1 MLKRY
6 LILSALLVCFLTA
19 HTDLYGQENNKQI
32 AADLV
37 EIAEGVLNETKAI
50 VQACDM
56 FIQAAET
63 DPNNIKANFMA
74 GQLCLETTKKPLA
87 SKYFKRVASLDA
99 EYRFDINYLIARGYQ
114 YDQDYDNAL
123 KYYNLYRTKAIEE
136 KNYRGLDRKMLSDV
150 ERRIFECENAKN
162 YRANPANYKIVNV
175 GGAINSE
182 WDDYAPVLNEDETLM
197 IFTSRRQEG
206 NLNPDVFE
214 DNFYYEDIFYSV
226 KENGKWSP
234 AQNIGENVN
243 TLYFDSNIALSAD
256 GKFLYLF
263 NDENG
268 GDIYV
273 SENLGNNEW
282 SSPEPMDGAINSSFA
297 ENSIS
302 TLDGNTIFFSSNRPG
317 GRGEL
322 DLYVATR
329 DNRGNLTKVK
339 NLGPTINTEYD
350 EESPFIDY
358 DGKTLYFS
366 TRGREGMGGFDI
378 FKTEYDSTTQEWSE
392 PVNLGYPINTPDNDV
407 FFVSTKDGK
416 RGYYASVREDG
427 MGFTDI
433 YMVTVP
439 DNSEG
444 SETLAKEA
452 EDLEKPDNKNVEANI
467 QAKEEPE
474 TEETEEPA
482 EMQPVIVML
491 KVRDADTRMPLESRV
506 RLRTVEGNL
515 EAGYERVE
523 DGLYRFEVTT
533 PEPTEYMLTVESDGY
548 LFKNL
553 KAKLPGT
560 SPEGTEI
567 NRSIELTKLRTGVSS
582 VLRNIY
588 FDFNK
593 ATFTKDSYF
602 ELNKLERLLQEN
614 ANISVEIAGHTDNIG
629 AKAYN
634 KDLSQARANAVVS
647 YLANKGIDR
656 RRLQAVGYGEE
667 KPLASNDN
675 EKDGRELNR
684 RVEFR
689 VVGE

>member
-1 MLKRY
+1 M
-6 LILSALLVCFLTA
+6 ILSGAMVCFLAA
-19 HTDLYGQENNKQI
+19 HFQAIGQGNNKET
-32 AADLV
+32 AEALV
-37 EIAEGVLNETKAI
+37 EIAEGVLKETKAV

-63 DPNNIKANFMA
+63 DPNNIRANFMA

-87 SKYFKRVASLDA
+87 SKFFKRVASLDP

-114 YDQDYDNAL
+114 YDQDFDNAL
-123 KYYNLYRTKAIEE
+123 KHYSLYRDKAIEE
-136 KNYRGLDRKMLSDV
+136 KNYRGMDRVMLTDV
-150 ERRIFECENAKN
+150 ERRIFECKNAKEF
-162 YRANPANYKIVNV
+162 RANPANYKIVNV
-175 GGAINSE
+175 GGEINSE
-182 WDDYAPVLNEDETLM
+182 WDDYAPVLNADETLM
-197 IFTSRRQEG
+197 IFTSRRQDG
-206 NLNPDVFE
+206 NLNADVFA
-214 DNFYYEDIFYSV
+214 DNLYYEDIFYSE
-226 KENGKWSP
+226 KKGQKWSP
-234 AQNIGENVN
+234 AKNIGENVN
-243 TLYFDSNIALSAD
+243 TMYFDSNIALSAD
-256 GKFLYLF
+256 GKYLYLF
-263 NDENG
+263 KDDNG

-273 SENLGNNEW
+273 SESIADGSW
-282 SSPEPMDGAINSSFA
+282 SAPVPMDGAINSSFA

-329 DNRGNLTKVK
+329 DGRGNLTKVK
-339 NLGPTINTEYD
+339 NLGPSVNTEYD

-366 TRGREGMGGFDI
+366 TRGRAGMGGYDI
-378 FKTEYDSTTQEWSE
+378 FKTVYDSTKQEWGE
-392 PVNLGYPINTPDNDV
+392 PENLGYPINTPDNDV

-439 DNSEG
+439 EFEEG
-444 SETLAKEA
+444 TGTLAKEQ
-452 EDLEKPDNKNVEANI
+452 EDIVEPEQRDI
-467 QAKEEPE
+467 QAQIDPVEEAPE
-474 TEETEEPA
+474 LPA
-482 EMQPVIVML
+482 EMKAVIVNIR
-491 KVRDADTRMPLESRV
+491 VRDADNNQPLDSRLK
-506 RLRTVEGNL
+506 LRTVEGNI
-515 EAGYERVE
+515 EAGYQKVQ
-523 DGLYRFEVTT
+523 DGTYRFEVTT
-533 PEPTEYMLTVESDGY
+533 ADPAEYMLSVESDGY

-553 KAKLPGT
+553 KVRLPGT
-560 SPEGTEI
+560 SPQGREI
-567 NRSIELTKLRTGVSS
+567 SRSIELTKLRQGVSS

-602 ELNKLERLLQEN
+602 ELNKLERLLQTN
-614 ANISVEIAGHTDNIG
+614 GNMRVEIGGHTDNIG
-629 AKAYN
+629 AAQYN

-656 RRLQAVGYGEE
+656 RRLEAEGYGEE

-675 EKDGRELNR
+675 EKEGRELNR

-689 VVGE
+689 VIE